1 MPNRDANM
9 RANKQTL
16 VAEFDITDL
25 YMQECSN
32 TNMPV
37 LEEAQK
43 RILNYK

>member
-32 TNMPV
+32 TI
-37 LEEAQK
+37 
-43 RILNYK
+43 RIYNNEFTSG